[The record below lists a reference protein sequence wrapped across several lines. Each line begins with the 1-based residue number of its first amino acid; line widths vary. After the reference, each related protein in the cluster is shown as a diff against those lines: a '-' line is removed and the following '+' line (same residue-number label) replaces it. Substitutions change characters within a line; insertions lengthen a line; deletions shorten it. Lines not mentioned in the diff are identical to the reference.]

1 MRIVYTFTGPERFV
15 AGTVGL
21 PGERTFYLQAKDGAR
36 VVSVALEK
44 GQVALLAENIGALLA
59 EVKRRGGTLPAG
71 GYVEDSAP
79 LNSPVEQEFRVGAMA
94 LAWDGE
100 SAEVVVEAM
109 AVVEGP
115 APEVEPLSDD
125 ETAGPDTL
133 RVRMSP
139 GMARAFARRAERLVA
154 AGRPPCYLCG
164 RPLDAEGHRC
174 ARLN

>member
-1 MRIVYTFTGPERFV
+1 MRIVYAFSGPERFI
-15 AGTVGL
+15 AGTVGM
-21 PGERTFYLQAKDGAR
+21 PGERTFYLQAKEGAR

-44 GQVALLAENIGALLA
+44 GQVAILAEKIGTLLA
-59 EVKRRGGTLPAG
+59 EVKRRGGALAGG

-79 LNSPVEQEFRVGAMA
+79 LHSPVEQEFRVGTMA

-109 AVVEGP
+109 AVVDG
-115 APEVEPLSDD
+115 APEVEPLTDD
-125 ETAGPDTL
+125 GTAGPDTL

-174 ARLN
+174 PRLN